1 MGGNPI
7 RRAAQPSGFSFLTS
21 EFARSRMYRTG
32 HRGMVA
38 ALAWLGSLRVSRL
51 TARSGGEVRWIS
63 GFDALR
69 IRQGTKPEGASY
81 AG

>member
-7 RRAAQPSGFSFLTS
+7 RRAAPLSGFSFYV
-21 EFARSRMYRTG
+21 RDSRGRACIAPAIG
-32 HRGMVA
+32 E
-38 ALAWLGSLRVSRL
+38 WLRHWPYLRVSRL
-51 TARSGGEVRWIS
+51 TARSGWEGRRIS

-69 IRQGTKPEGASY
+69 IRQGAKPEGASY

>member
-7 RRAAQPSGFSFLTS
+7 RRAAQPSGFSFLRQS
-21 EFARSRMYRTG
+21 SRGRACIAPAIG
-32 HRGMVA
+32 E
-38 ALAWLGSLRVSRL
+38 WLRHWPYLRVSRL
-51 TARSGGEVRWIS
+51 TARSGGEGRWIS

-69 IRQGTKPEGASY
+69 IRQGAKPEGASY